1 MYMRAGYSLH
11 SPTEEMVLGRH
22 QEKAAICK
30 PGKEC
35 SRETESARMLIF
47 DFFSPQF

>member
-1 MYMRAGYSLH
+1 MRAGYSLH

-30 PGKEC
+30 PGKES